1 MTLATLTD
9 VLMPALRGGY
19 AVAGLVVLG
28 WEDAVAFVAAAEAEG
43 APVILQAG
51 PGARAYTPLPV
62 LAAMFRTLGERA
74 SVPVVAHLDHGRDL
88 SECRQAIDCGFTSVM
103 FDGSALPLDQNI
115 AATDA
120 IVTLA
125 HKAGIPVEAEL
136 GVVGYTGAAASQGTD
151 PDMVARFIRE
161 TRIDALAVSV
171 GNIHLMQNGAA
182 AIDLPRLRAIEAAA
196 PSVPLVIHGGSGVP
210 PDQRSRL
217 ARTTSICKFNIGTDL
232 RRAFGASLHRSL
244 ASDPDRFDRIAILSA
259 TIPDLTDAARAAI
272 RSCSGP

>member
-9 VLMPALRGGY
+9 VLTPALRDGY

-28 WEDAVAFVAAAEAEG
+28 WEDAVAFVAAAEAEN

-88 SECRQAIDCGFTSVM
+88 EECRQAVDCGFSSVM

-115 AATDA
+115 AATQA
-120 IVTLA
+120 VVALA
-125 HKAGIPVEAEL
+125 HSAGIPVEAEL
-136 GVVGYTGAAASQGTD
+136 GIVGYAGAAASQGTD
-151 PDMVARFIRE
+151 PDTVARFIHE

-171 GNIHLMQNGAA
+171 GNVHLMQDGSAS
-182 AIDLPRLRAIEAAA
+182 IDRPRLHAITAAA
-196 PSVPLVIHGGSGVP
+196 PLMPLVIHGGSGVP
-210 PDQRSRL
+210 PDQRVLL
-217 ARTTSICKFNIGTDL
+217 ASTTAICKFNIGTDL
-232 RRAFGASLHRSL
+232 RRAFGASLRRSL
-244 ASDPDRFDRIAILSA
+244 ASDPDRFDRIAILSD
-259 TIPDLTDAARAAI
+259 TIPDLTQAARAAI
-272 RSCSGP
+272 RSCGKP